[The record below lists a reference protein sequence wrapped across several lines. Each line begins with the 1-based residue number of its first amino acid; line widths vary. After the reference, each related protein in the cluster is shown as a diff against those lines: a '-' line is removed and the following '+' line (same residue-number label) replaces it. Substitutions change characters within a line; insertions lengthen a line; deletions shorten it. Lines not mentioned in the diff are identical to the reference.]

1 MEGMLGALSAT
12 DYWLLA
18 TNLVQENMMHISTL
32 TRAAARPTIAQVVV
46 AIAGM
51 LHLVVGLAMLLA
63 PMWFFVAI
71 GTFPPFNRHY
81 TGDMGAFQLALGAG
95 LLFAA
100 RTPARQRLLIA
111 IAAAGNLLHMLNHA
125 YDALISHASLG
136 YWLADTGPMLVLTLA
151 LLLVS
156 AGLLDREERK

>member
-1 MEGMLGALSAT
+1 MSA
-12 DYWLLA
+12 
-18 TNLVQENMMHISTL
+18 STF
-32 TRAAARPTIAQVVV
+32 TRVAVRPSIAQVVV

-51 LHLVVGLAMLLA
+51 LHLLVGIAMLLA
-63 PMWFFVAI
+63 PMWFFVTI

-100 RTPARQRLLIA
+100 RTPTRQRLLIG
-111 IAAAGNLLHMLNHA
+111 IAAVGNLLHMLNHA

-136 YWLADTGPMLVLTLA
+136 YWLADTGPMLALTLA

-156 AGLLDREERK
+156 AGLMDGEGRRSAAL

>member
-1 MEGMLGALSAT
+1 M
-12 DYWLLA
+12 
-18 TNLVQENMMHISTL
+18 STSTF
-32 TRAAARPTIAQVVV
+32 TRVAVRPSIAQVVV

-51 LHLVVGLAMLLA
+51 LHLLVGIAMLLA
-63 PMWFFVAI
+63 PMWFFVTI

-100 RTPARQRLLIA
+100 RTPTRQRLLIG
-111 IAAAGNLLHMLNHA
+111 IAAVGNLLHMLNHA

-136 YWLADTGPMLVLTLA
+136 YWLADTGPMLALTLA

-156 AGLLDREERK
+156 AGLMDGEGRRSAAL

>member
-1 MEGMLGALSAT
+1 
-12 DYWLLA
+12 
-18 TNLVQENMMHISTL
+18 
-32 TRAAARPTIAQVVV
+32 
-46 AIAGM
+46 
-51 LHLVVGLAMLLA
+51 MLLV
-63 PMWFFVAI
+63 PMWFFVMI

-100 RTPARQRLLIA
+100 RTPARHRLLIG
-111 IAAAGNLLHMLNHA
+111 IAAVGNLLHMLNHA
-125 YDALISHASLG
+125 YDALISQASLG

-156 AGLLDREERK
+156 AGLLNGEASA

>member
-1 MEGMLGALSAT
+1 MNT
-12 DYWLLA
+12 
-18 TNLVQENMMHISTL
+18 STF
-32 TRAAARPTIAQVVV
+32 TRVTTRPTIAQVIV

-51 LHLVVGLAMLLA
+51 MHLVVGLAMLLA
-63 PMWFFVAI
+63 PMWFFATI

-100 RTPARQRLLIA
+100 RMPARQRLLIA
-111 IAAAGNLLHMLNHA
+111 IAGGGNLLHMLNHA
-125 YDALISHASLG
+125 YDALISRASLG
-136 YWLADTGPMLVLTLA
+136 YWLADTGPLLVLTLA

-156 AGLLDREERK
+156 AGLLDREGRK